1 MDLSRR
7 DFLRAST
14 SAAAGTAIV
23 LGTRDSY
30 AVLPAGSIVRIR
42 LDKSLNVP
50 A

>member
-14 SAAAGTAIV
+14 SAAAGTAIGGLV
-23 LGTRDSY
+23 GLGAT
-30 AVLPAGSIVRIR
+30 LGPATAG
-42 LDKSLNVP
+42 